1 MTLVTAQPA
10 PATSKPKRSVI
21 LWMGCLAHT
30 VQDGL
35 TAAVYVLLPVL
46 AQSLGLSLSE
56 VGLFKGLKSL
66 AQGLLEIASGVAAER
81 YGDRALLV
89 FGLALG
95 GAGYL
100 LFSLADSGTE
110 VLLCLLV
117 VGVGVAFQHA
127 PASAMIS
134 RAYTDSGRRGALGL
148 YNSSGDA
155 GKLIFAT
162 CFSLSVGAGLA
173 WNFVTFAFGLVAL
186 AAAGIVLLVLKSSAL
201 AGPQSSHRA
210 GSAEALDVAKGWG
223 IMDRRGFSALL
234 AVIFLDSMVQAGA
247 LTFAAFL
254 MLAKGVPLYLAT
266 FAATAILVGGIFGK
280 AICGFMADRIGVRTA
295 FAIVQILTAVGIVAV
310 VLSPSALA
318 YVFLPF
324 LGVVLQGS
332 TSITYSMVNDFVHPS
347 RASRGFA
354 LVYGGSGLSSVVGP
368 LSFGFIGDRYGIET
382 SMMVMAVIALVAI
395 PPCLF
400 LRVGAK
406 PVTA

>member
-1 MTLVTAQPA
+1 
-10 PATSKPKRSVI
+10 
-21 LWMGCLAHT
+21 
-30 VQDGL
+30 
-35 TAAVYVLLPVL
+35 
-46 AQSLGLSLSE
+46 
-56 VGLFKGLKSL
+56 
-66 AQGLLEIASGVAAER
+66 
-81 YGDRALLV
+81 
-89 FGLALG
+89 
-95 GAGYL
+95 
-100 LFSLADSGTE
+100 
-110 VLLCLLV
+110 
-117 VGVGVAFQHA
+117 
-127 PASAMIS
+127 
-134 RAYTDSGRRGALGL
+134 
-148 YNSSGDA
+148 
-155 GKLIFAT
+155 
-162 CFSLSVGAGLA
+162 
-173 WNFVTFAFGLVAL
+173 
-186 AAAGIVLLVLKSSAL
+186 
-201 AGPQSSHRA
+201 
-210 GSAEALDVAKGWG
+210 
-223 IMDRRGFSALL
+223 
-234 AVIFLDSMVQAGA
+234 
-247 LTFAAFL
+247 

-318 YVFLPF
+318 FVFLPF